1 MYNNIASFTKDK
13 NAVKQFTTWYD
24 GTPFCN
30 GRGQRFDAVF
40 IDMRLPKEVITNII
54 IPSCRF
60 CEEGKI
66 FILNEDR
73 KGFTRMGIE
82 DVIKMSI

>member
-1 MYNNIASFTKDK
+1 MCMNIASFTKDR

-24 GTPFCN
+24 GTPFCD

-40 IDMRLPKEVITNII
+40 IDMILPKEVITNII

-73 KGFTRMGIE
+73 KGFTRT
-82 DVIKMSI
+82 SIDDLLKI